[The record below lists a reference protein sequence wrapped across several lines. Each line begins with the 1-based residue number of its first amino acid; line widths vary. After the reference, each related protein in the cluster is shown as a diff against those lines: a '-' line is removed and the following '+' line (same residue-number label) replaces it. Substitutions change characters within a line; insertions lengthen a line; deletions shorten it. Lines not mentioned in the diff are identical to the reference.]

1 MEWQN
6 SLPENPKERF
16 FNRRRKIVTIF
27 GIISDSTISV
37 LLAHKKQTKKK
48 SEVKNSTAAT

>member
-37 LLAHKKQTKKK
+37 LLAQKKQTKKK